1 MADKDI
7 PSFLRIDGEKLLFNK
22 DDEELVAYIP
32 EKFFERKL
40 AEIEGDYIN
49 LIGIFVYTVQ
59 NLKTG
64 KNIGLHNFLY
74 PTTITT
80 RPGDMEK
87 AKNIRLIK
95 DSDPEN
101 YRIFRYRKDDI
112 VINSTKTVQHISN
125 VEKVLN
131 LLFILGSIPNTI
143 PYDIIGD
150 ILFESMDIY
159 GGSFG
164 ISAQVMG
171 IVVSEVCRAKNK
183 KNIPYRLSGSTDP
196 HDYKS
201 LSLKNVSQLT
211 SPYTALISDD
221 FDESILYAMMNNE
234 PKHTALEK
242 ILVGEDNS

>member
-1 MADKDI
+1 MADEGI
-7 PSFLRIDGEKLLFNK
+7 PNFLRLEGERLIFNK
-22 DDEELVAYIP
+22 DDAELVAYIP
-32 EKFFERKL
+32 EKFFNRKL

-59 NLKTG
+59 DLKTG

-80 RPGDMEK
+80 RPGDVEK

-95 DSDPEN
+95 DSDPEE
-101 YRIFRYRKDDI
+101 YRILRYRKDDI

-125 VEKVLN
+125 VEKVLK
-131 LLFILGSIPNTI
+131 LLFILGAIPNTI

-159 GGSFG
+159 GGSFN
-164 ISAQVMG
+164 ICAQVMG
-171 IVVSEVCRAKNK
+171 IVVSEVCRAKN
-183 KNIPYRLSGSTDP
+183 NVNLPYRLGGSTDP

-201 LSLKNVSQLT
+201 MALKNVSQLT

-221 FDESILYAMMNNE
+221 FDESILYAMMNEN
-234 PKHTALEK
+234 PKPTPLEK

>member
-1 MADKDI
+1 MADTDI
-7 PSFLRIDGEKLLFNK
+7 PSFLKLDGERLIFNK

-32 EKFFERKL
+32 EKFFERKM

-49 LIGIFVYTVQ
+49 LVGLFVYTVQ

-64 KNIGLHNFLY
+64 KNIGLHNFIY
-74 PTTITT
+74 PTVITT

-95 DSDPEN
+95 DSDPDN
-101 YRIFRYRKDDI
+101 YRILRYRKDDI
-112 VINSTKTVQHISN
+112 VVNSTKTVKFIGN

-164 ISAQVMG
+164 VSAQIMG
-171 IVVSEVCRAKNK
+171 IVVSEVCRSKSNV
-183 KNIPYRLSGSTDP
+183 NIPYRLSGSTDP

-201 LSLKNVSQLT
+201 ISLKNVSQLT

-221 FDESILYAMMNNE
+221 FDESILYAMMNEE
-234 PKHTALEK
+234 PKHTPLEK